1 MDILVMK
8 NILKK
13 ISSFFYIPA
22 KEFNIVRFRYEDDR
36 TEIVYNLKSS
46 IFGIPIHLIISEKS
60 MKNIVDFYNDKK
72 AQDANTETYYNF

>member
-22 KEFNIVRFRYEDDR
+22 KEFSIVRFRYEDDR
-36 TEIVYNLKSS
+36 TEIEYNLKSS
-46 IFGIPIHLIISEKS
+46 IFGIPIRLVISEKS
-60 MKNIVDFYNDKK
+60 MKNIVDFYNNKK
-72 AQDANTETYYNF
+72 AQDANAETYYNF

>member
-8 NILKK
+8 SILKK
-13 ISSFFYIPA
+13 ISSFFCIPA
-22 KEFNIVRFRYEDDR
+22 KEFNIVRFRYDDDR
-36 TEIVYNLKSS
+36 TEIEYTLKSS

-60 MKNIVDFYNDKK
+60 MKKIVDFYNNKK